1 MNSAVAPPESR
12 SQASSMITIFLRSRE
27 KYISR
32 VMRYM
37 TISSTTVCRSFLDL
51 SSSSSSTMR
60 SAPKSMLASESKY
73 LP

>member
-12 SQASSMITIFLRSRE
+12 SQASSMMTIFLRSRL

-32 VMRYM
+32 VMRYIM
-37 TISSTTVCRSFLDL
+37 ISSTTVCRSFFAFN
-51 SSSSSSTMR
+51 SSSSRTMK
-60 SAPKSMLASESKY
+60 SALKSMVASDSKY